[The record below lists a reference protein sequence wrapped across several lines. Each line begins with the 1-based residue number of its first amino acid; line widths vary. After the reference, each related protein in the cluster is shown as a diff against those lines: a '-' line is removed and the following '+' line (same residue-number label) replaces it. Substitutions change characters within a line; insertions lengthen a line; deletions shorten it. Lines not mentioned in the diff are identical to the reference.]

1 MGMEEDA
8 MTTPKTLSPAE
19 ALRALADGKKLSL
32 PGWSAEKYIYLNLG
46 LGSICYN
53 GGAIVSFTDYSGFIE
68 YTEPRPKRKEIWVE
82 YLASPTCSQVQ
93 SAGIYYFR
101 EGHIPEH
108 TLWRYTETGRS
119 LEVTIED

>member
-1 MGMEEDA
+1 
-8 MTTPKTLSPAE
+8 MTQPKTLSPAE
-19 ALRALADGKKLSL
+19 ALRALAAGTKLIETDAPPPQYVHLADDGTLRYHD
-32 PGWSAEKYIYLNLG
+32 GRY
-46 LGSICYN
+46 YN
-53 GGAIVSFTDYSGFIE
+53 YGFANFIE
-68 YTEPRPKRKEIWVE
+68 YTEPRPRRKEIWVE